1 MQINVTRESLTL
13 TMALEGRLDN
23 ISSPELKDAVENS
36 LEGVNSLILDFSKV
50 DYISSAGLRT
60 LLSLHKQMNDRGGM
74 KVTNVNDDVM
84 EILQLTGFTNTLS
97 IE

>member
-1 MQINVTRESLTL
+1 MPINVTRDNATL

-23 ISSPELKDAVENS
+23 ASSPDLKKIFENS
-36 LEGVNSLILDFSKV
+36 LEGINSLVLNFSEV

-60 LLSLHKQMNDRGGM
+60 LLSMHKQMEARGGM
-74 KVTNVNDDVM
+74 KVTNVNEGVM
-84 EILQLTGFTNTLS
+84 EILQLTGFADTLS